1 VGLHGGVVLIVCP
14 EPSCAAP
21 AEMVDQFVLWSTD
34 GPVEHVKTYCVNRH
48 IFLLPTERLP
58 HSRLAADRDE
68 PIRTDRGFIG

>member
-21 AEMVDQFVLWSTD
+21 AEMVDQFVLWSTS
-34 GPVEHVKTYCVNRH
+34 GPIEHVKTYCVNRH

-58 HSRLAADRDE
+58 HCGLTAEPSD
-68 PIRTDRGFIG
+68 PIRTDRGVTG